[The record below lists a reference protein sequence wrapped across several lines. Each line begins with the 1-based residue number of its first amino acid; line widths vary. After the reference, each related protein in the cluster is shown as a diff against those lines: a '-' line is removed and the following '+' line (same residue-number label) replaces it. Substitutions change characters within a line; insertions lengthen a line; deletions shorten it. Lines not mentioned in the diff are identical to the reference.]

1 MMKMTNEQI
10 YLTAE
15 MLVNNFNK
23 NTKNIYLPAKINF
36 FLQKNINLIL
46 QLSKEIEESRLNIAR
61 QYGTLNSEQTAFI
74 ISEEKEKEANLEL
87 QDLLSLTQ
95 EVNIHK
101 LKLNDF
107 ENINLSFDQM
117 SAILFMIDE
126 E

>member
-1 MMKMTNEQI
+1 MKMTNEQI

-74 ISEEKEKEANLEL
+74 ISGEKEKEANLEL

-107 ENINLSFDQM
+107 ENISLSFDQM

>member
-1 MMKMTNEQI
+1 MKMTNEQI

>member
-1 MMKMTNEQI
+1 MKMTNEQI

-15 MLVNNFNK
+15 MLVNNFTK

>member
-1 MMKMTNEQI
+1 MKMTNEQI

-74 ISEEKEKEANLEL
+74 ISEEKEKKANLEL

-107 ENINLSFDQM
+107 ENISLSFDQM

>member
-1 MMKMTNEQI
+1 MKMTNEQI

-15 MLVNNFNK
+15 MLVNNFTK
-23 NTKNIYLPAKINF
+23 NTKNIYLPVKINF

>member
-1 MMKMTNEQI
+1 MKMTNEQI

-107 ENINLSFDQM
+107 ENISLSFDQM

>member
-1 MMKMTNEQI
+1 MKMTNEQI

-74 ISEEKEKEANLEL
+74 ISEEKEKKANLEL